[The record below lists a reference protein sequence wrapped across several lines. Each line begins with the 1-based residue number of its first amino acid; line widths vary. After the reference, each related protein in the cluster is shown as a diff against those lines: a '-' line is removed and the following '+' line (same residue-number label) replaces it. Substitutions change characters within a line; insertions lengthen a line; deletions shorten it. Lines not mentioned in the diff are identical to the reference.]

1 MLEEICGIFWG
12 GFYGIYCLCMCGTCC
27 KEEYEARI
35 KKRERIINEYDRI
48 SSQRFPPEI
57 EIRYERSVT
66 TPLSTIEEEVVGYQD
81 FRSQQ
86 LQ

>member
-48 SSQRFPPEI
+48 SNLIKKFGLKKLNLLDYNRVLEFI
-57 EIRYERSVT
+57 NADKKNMR
-66 TPLSTIEEEVVGYQD
+66 D
-81 FRSQQ
+81 Q
-86 LQ
+86 LNYIL